1 MAVLTVSRQFGA
13 GGKTL
18 ADRVARRLGYTV
30 ASEAIIEQLAESARI
45 SPKGIT
51 DLDTEQGWSSR
62 PASGIL
68 AAGRFVERLLHPQR
82 NFMDGQAYVELL
94 HEIVPKIAEGGNTVI
109 VGRGAQFILRD
120 FPETYHVLLVAKETD
135 RIRFMIDHYDLLLP
149 ESRRIIRRQARRR
162 QRLMQLF
169 YQDDYDR
176 PWNYDLVLN
185 TSKLRLETAVDMVCG
200 LVPGSAESV
209 GRPPAFAAAQPA

>member
-18 ADRVARRLGYTV
+18 ADRVAQRLGYTV

-45 SPKGIT
+45 SPEGIT
-51 DLDTEQGWSSR
+51 DLDAEQGWSSP

-82 NFMDGQAYVELL
+82 QFMDGQVYVQLL
-94 HEIVPKIAEGGNTVI
+94 QEIVPKIAEKGDTVI
-109 VGRGAQFILRD
+109 VGRGAQFILHD
-120 FPETYHVLLVAKETD
+120 FPDTYHLLLVAGEPD
-135 RIRFMIDHYDLLLP
+135 RIRFMIDHYNLLLP
-149 ESRRIIRRQARRR
+149 KSRRIVRRQARRR

-169 YQDDYDR
+169 DQDAFDR
-176 PWNYDLVLN
+176 PGNYDLVLN
-185 TSKLRLETAVDMVCG
+185 MSKLTLECAVDMVCS
-200 LVPGSAESV
+200 LVAE
-209 GRPPAFAAAQPA
+209 PAEATERGIAYAAAQPA